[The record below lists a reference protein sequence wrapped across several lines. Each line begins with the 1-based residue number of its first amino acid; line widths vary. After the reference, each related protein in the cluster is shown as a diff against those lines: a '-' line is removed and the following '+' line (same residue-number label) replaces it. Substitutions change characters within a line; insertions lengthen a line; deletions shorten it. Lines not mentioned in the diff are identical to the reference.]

1 MSDSLVLLLN
11 KGWEFVININCDS
24 TLIYLYFGQTDTTVE
39 MTIDEINIPF
49 EEILAET
56 EEMIHNE
63 IPDYYLALLED
74 SELLIAERENTLY
87 RIQKEDVV
95 SFISNNAH
103 EKNVL
108 EMFEK
113 NFSCMEDVGYFVNHA
128 ESQLEIEKR
137 RDMKRHFEYNSE
149 S

>member
-11 KGWEFVININCDS
+11 GGWEFVINVNSAS
-24 TLIYLYFGQTDTTVE
+24 TLVYLYFGHTDTTVE
-39 MTIDEINIPF
+39 MLINATDIPF
-49 EEILAET
+49 EEILDET
-56 EEMIHNE
+56 DEMIRNE
-63 IPDYYLALLED
+63 IPDYYLRLLKEA
-74 SELLIAERENTLY
+74 ELLNTEQENTLY

-95 SFISNNAH
+95 SFLSNNAH

-108 EMFEK
+108 ELFEK

-128 ESQLEIEKR
+128 ESQLELEKR